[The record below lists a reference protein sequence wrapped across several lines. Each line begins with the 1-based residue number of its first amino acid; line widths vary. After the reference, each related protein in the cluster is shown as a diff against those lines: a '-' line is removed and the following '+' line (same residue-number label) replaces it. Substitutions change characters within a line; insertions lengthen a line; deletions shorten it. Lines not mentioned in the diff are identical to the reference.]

1 MTKIQKSFFLSLA
14 LGASLAIPATVL
26 VMQQPGL
33 AEKQEVAKGER
44 AKHPRLD
51 KALTELNDI
60 VRYLEKAPDNF
71 GGHKKMAIDS
81 TKQARE
87 HIKMALD
94 HAGKN

>member
-1 MTKIQKSFFLSLA
+1 MTKTQKSFFLSLA

-26 VMQQPGL
+26 VMQQPGH

-51 KALTELNDI
+51 KALKDLNETI
-60 VRYLEKAPDNF
+60 AYLEKAPDNF

-81 TKQARE
+81 CKQAKD
-87 HIKMALD
+87 HLKMALE